1 MIFSNTTS
9 DAIDFPAEAPAG
21 STTAHLTPERWATA
35 NRHLIRKAL
44 AEFSH
49 ERILAPEPVSPAA
62 DTAAAPATTRASAV
76 MAAGPARA
84 TEAAY
89 RLVSDDGGAEYR
101 FAARLLELDHW
112 SIPAASIQR
121 FAGGTETS
129 LDALVFITEFS
140 ATLGINDQMLP
151 VYLEEI
157 SSTLASHAFKNYPGA
172 PSSDA
177 LARGAT
183 KGLDPAADFQA
194 VERSMI
200 EGHPCF
206 VANNGR
212 LGFGSDDYLAYAPE
226 AGAPVHLEWI
236 AVRRDRSVFTSLPGL
251 DYRTHLENEL
261 GAAAVA
267 GFDARLGSLGADAAD
282 YLYMPVH
289 PWQWTNKLT
298 VTFAA
303 EIAQGHLVHLGTG
316 DDMYQA
322 QQSIRTFFNR
332 DRTDRCYV
340 KTALSVVNMGFMRGL
355 SPEYMLAT
363 PAINDWLD
371 GLVRNDKTLQAA
383 GFSILR
389 ENAAVGYTNRYFE
402 AGSPKGSAYRKM
414 LSALWRESPLERLDS
429 GEQLATMASLLHTDA
444 GGRPLASALIEQSG
458 LGAQAWL
465 EQYLRAYLV
474 PLLHCFYAY
483 ELAFMPHGENLIMVL
498 RNGAVQRM
506 IMKDIAEEIVVM
518 GDRTPLPEDCTRV
531 RIDIPQDDK
540 VLSIFT
546 DVFDCI
552 FRFLAALLE
561 EDGQLETGKF
571 WETVASLV
579 LEYQDAHPELAAEFA
594 THDLFAED
602 FVLSCLN
609 RLQLRN
615 NQQML
620 DLSDPSGGLQFSG
633 RLDNP
638 LARFR
643 R

>member
-1 MIFSNTTS
+1 MTLTS
-9 DAIDFPAEAPAG
+9 SDTSQTDAAASPSPASVPAAAA
-21 STTAHLTPERWATA
+21 TAHLTPERWAAA
-35 NRHLIRKAL
+35 NRHVIRKAL

-49 ERILAPEPVSPAA
+49 ERILTPEPVETPSRSAA
-62 DTAAAPATTRASAV
+62 T
-76 MAAGPARA
+76 
-84 TEAAY
+84 AY
-89 RLVSDDGGAEYR
+89 RLVADDGGAEYR
-101 FAARLLELDHW
+101 FTARLLELDHW
-112 SIPAASIQR
+112 SIPAAGIQR
-121 FAGGTETS
+121 YAGGTQTA

-140 ATLGINDQMLP
+140 AALGINDQMLP

-157 SSTLASHAFKNYPGA
+157 SSTLASHAFKNSPA
-172 PSSDA
+172 A
-177 LARGAT
+177 ATAELLARGIT
-183 KGLDPAADFQA
+183 GGSDPAADFQA
-194 VERSMI
+194 VERSMS

-212 LGFGSDDYLAYAPE
+212 LGFGSADFLAFAPE
-226 AGAPVHLEWI
+226 AGTPVHLEWI
-236 AVRRDRSVFTSLPGL
+236 AVRRDRAVFTSLPGL
-251 DYRTHLENEL
+251 DYRTHLETEL
-261 GAAAVA
+261 GADVIA
-267 GFDARLGSLGADAAD
+267 GYDALLRSRGATPDD

-289 PWQWTNKLT
+289 PWQWSNKLT

-303 EIAQGHLVHLGTG
+303 EIAQGHVLPLGTG
-316 DDMYQA
+316 DDSYQA

-355 SPEYMLAT
+355 SPDYMLAT

-371 GLVRNDKTLQAA
+371 GLIRSDATLQAA

-389 ENAAVGYTNRYFE
+389 ESAAVGYTNRYFE

-414 LSALWRESPLERLDS
+414 LSALWRESPLPRLDD
-429 GEQLATMASLLHTDA
+429 GEQLATMAALLHTDTN
-444 GGRPLASALIEQSG
+444 GRPLVSALIRQSG
-458 LGAQAWL
+458 LDAEVWL
-465 EQYLRAYLV
+465 KQYLQAYLV

-483 ELAFMPHGENLIMVL
+483 ELAYMPHGENLIMVL
-498 RNGAVQRM
+498 RDGAVQRM

-518 GDRTPLPEDCTRV
+518 GDRTPLPEDCARV
-531 RIDIPQDDK
+531 RIDIPQADK

-552 FRFLAALLE
+552 FRFLAALLA
-561 EDGQLETGKF
+561 EDGQLETQRF
-571 WETVASLV
+571 WQTVASV
-579 LEYQDAHPELAAEFA
+579 VHEYQDAHPELAAEFA
-594 THDLFAED
+594 AHDLFADD

-638 LARFR
+638 LAQFR